1 MGALSAVNPHGVG
14 ARYAEL
20 GNGELGLRLSDGDTI
35 TGSGGCYLDRLHGL
49 TIQSQSHHQSSRKV
63 EQMLTG

>member
-20 GNGELGLRLSDGDTI
+20 GNGELGLRLSNGDAI
-35 TGSGGCYLDRLHGL
+35 TGVRRLL
-49 TIQSQSHHQSSRKV
+49 SRSIACTYNPESKPPSAFT
-63 EQMLTG
+63 QG